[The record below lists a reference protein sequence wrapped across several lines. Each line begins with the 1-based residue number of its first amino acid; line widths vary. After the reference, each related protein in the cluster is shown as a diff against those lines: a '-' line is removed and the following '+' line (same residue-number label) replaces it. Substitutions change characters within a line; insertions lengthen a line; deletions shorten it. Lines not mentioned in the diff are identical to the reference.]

1 LDASH
6 DVVRLM
12 QILIGIEYTLHDFHV
27 RISRQKSVDDHVF
40 DGFCSFVI
48 ANNLVKL
55 EPGGT
60 KLIYLVC
67 VFDIIADLVVEDPG

>member
-1 LDASH
+1 
-6 DVVRLM
+6 M
-12 QILIGIEYTLHDFHV
+12 QILLGIEYTLHDFHV
-27 RISRQKSVDDHVF
+27 WISRKKSVDDHVF

-48 ANNLVKL
+48 VNDLVKL

-67 VFDIIADLVVEDPG
+67 VLDIVTDLVVEDPG